1 MENKEEKKKKIPI
14 NDAERVAKIMVDN
27 MIANMA
33 DPNFEEERERRL
45 QDARDRVLENRKNRK
60 SNKDDS

>member
-14 NDAERVAKIMVDN
+14 SDAERVAKIMVDN